1 MILLDLMA
9 VIPPD
14 EKINVHVPNVGNI
27 EDKCVDIYFN
37 PHFLEIGHSVIVK
50 LKHNVDCLE
59 IWIDATMGSVREL
72 EISVDARCHEQIP
85 PQVED

>member
-1 MILLDLMA
+1 MILLDLLA

-14 EKINVHVPNVGNI
+14 EIIDVHVPGVGNI
-27 EDKCVDIYFN
+27 QDKCVDIYFN

-59 IWIDATMGSVREL
+59 IWWIDATMGSVREL

-85 PQVED
+85 PHV

>member
-14 EKINVHVPNVGNI
+14 EIIDVHVPGVENI
-27 EDKCVDIYFN
+27 QDKCVDIYFN

-72 EISVDARCHEQIP
+72 EISVDVRCHEQIP
-85 PQVED
+85 PHDD